1 MSRAVNEQPFDGN
14 LKTPKKENGEEKER
28 KGGREGAEEAEEN
41 PNFDRLIVRLTD
53 WEEAEEEEG

>member
-1 MSRAVNEQPFDGN
+1 MEISKP
-14 LKTPKKENGEEKER
+14 PKKENGEEKER
-28 KGGREGAEEAEEN
+28 KRGREGAEEAEEN